1 MGANLGVIAMLKSFV
16 SHTAAMNY
24 LNHEGFTFMGASGN
38 WMHLEDNSAVYARIM
53 SAAGTF
59 QVHMRRPEKE

>member
-24 LNHEGFTFMGASGN
+24 LNHEGFTFMGAPGH
-38 WMHLEDNSAVYARIM
+38 WMHLEDHLAVYARIM
-53 SAAGTF
+53 PAGGTF
-59 QVHMRRPEKE
+59 QVHMMRPEKK

>member
-24 LNHEGFTFMGASGN
+24 LNHEGFSFMSIPGH
-38 WMHLEDNSAVYARIM
+38 WMHLEGHSAVYARIM
-53 SAAGTF
+53 PAEGTF
-59 QVHMRRPEKE
+59 QVHMMRPKK

>member
-24 LNHEGFTFMGASGN
+24 LSHEGFTFMGAPGH
-38 WMHLEDNSAVYARIM
+38 WMHLEDHSAVYARIM
-53 SAAGTF
+53 PTGGTF
-59 QVHMRRPEKE
+59 QVHMMPPEKK